1 MAIALKHNPMHSSSS
16 KIFLNISIDEV
27 CMYIMTSFYA
37 ITSFAMM
44 SNLTFFF
51 KTRDFTKLIQKNCIL
66 YNLFFLKAKAYRNCT
81 GNGTWLFIPELN
93 STWSDY
99 RACVIINP
107 GITVVPKLI
116 EVRNISF
123 DYTLDIGWLV
133 RWNYYKTDV
142 LLI

>member
-16 KIFLNISIDEV
+16 EIFLNISIDEV

-37 ITSFAMM
+37 ITSFAML
-44 SNLTFFF
+44 SNLTFFQDTWF
-51 KTRDFTKLIQKNCIL
+51 YKINTKKIVYFII
-66 YNLFFLKAKAYRNCT
+66 FFLKAIAYRNCT